1 MLVGGGVR
9 SGKSTFAR
17 RWVEQR
23 HGGGVFVATAEARDA
38 EMADRIERHQQ
49 ERGPAWRTVEEPL
62 DLIGVLMRQA
72 AKNECLLVD
81 CLTLWLSNVLLHS
94 SALPESHLTR
104 LAALLRLWKG
114 PDLVFVTN
122 EVGCGIVPE
131 SELGRVFRDLAG
143 RTNQV
148 VAEAADEVYWMV
160 FGQPLRVK
168 PYGGAP

>member
-62 DLIGVLMRQA
+62 DLAGMLMRQSTE
-72 AKNECLLVD
+72 NECVLVD
-81 CLTLWLSNVLLHS
+81 CLTLWLSNLLLDAQHS
-94 SALPESHLTR
+94 PERQVTQLEG
-104 LAALLRLWKG
+104 LLEHWKG

-143 RTNQV
+143 RTNQI

-160 FGQPLRVK
+160 FGQPLRIK
-168 PYGGAP
+168 PFGSAP